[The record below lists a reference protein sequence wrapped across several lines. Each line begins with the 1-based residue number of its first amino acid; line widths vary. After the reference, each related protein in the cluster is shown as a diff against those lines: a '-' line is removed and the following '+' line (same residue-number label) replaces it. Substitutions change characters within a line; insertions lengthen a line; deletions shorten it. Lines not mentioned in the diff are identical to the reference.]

1 MVFLSSNTS
10 LYFPCPPP
18 CGLFLINGSPAG
30 ELSYYKKTAPATTG
44 TERNISVDDTPN
56 SDTNIVS
63 SPVTV
68 CKRQAVFFIPIF
80 ERKGDTMAKAKY
92 TKGAD
97 GYFST
102 KIWDGTYTKDG
113 KKHLKNLRTKKS
125 SKALEDLVADFKA
138 QVADRKNTRKMY
150 DNIIE
155 KHLIALDG
163 VRLQDI
169 DRIHLQIVLNNAADK
184 KRTQQQILLTFKQI
198 MKSAVTDQL
207 FPANVFE
214 MIFQNAETVRYTP
227 KEKRALSEDEKKSV
241 FKADF
246 STSDKIFVYL
256 LYGCGLRR
264 GEALALTIFDIN
276 TKKREI
282 TINKSHEFSSEKSVL
297 KSPKSANGYR
307 TVPIPEKIFPDVEK
321 YVDYLKSKNKTYL
334 FTMRNGQ
341 PVTKSSYDKM
351 WKRIVSKL
359 QEVCDE
365 PITGLTAH
373 VVLHNYCTNLCYQIP
388 TLSIKRIAQ
397 LLGDTKKMVLEV
409 YNHIVLEKEDAVSAV
424 DAAVNF

>member
-1 MVFLSSNTS
+1 
-10 LYFPCPPP
+10 
-18 CGLFLINGSPAG
+18 
-30 ELSYYKKTAPATTG
+30 
-44 TERNISVDDTPN
+44 
-56 SDTNIVS
+56 
-63 SPVTV
+63 
-68 CKRQAVFFIPIF
+68 
-80 ERKGDTMAKAKY
+80 MAKAKY

-125 SKALEDLVADFKA
+125 SKALEDMVADFKA
-138 QVADRKNTRKMY
+138 QVADRKNTRKSDVQFMEYARKWLKVYKAQQSANTRKMY
-150 DNIIE
+150 ENIIE

-214 MIFQNAETVRYTP
+214 TIFQNADTVRYTP
-227 KEKRALSEDEKKSV
+227 KEKRALSEDEKKAV
-241 FKADF
+241 FRADF
-246 STSDKIFVYL
+246 SASDKIFIYL

-282 TINKSHEFSSEKSVL
+282 TINKSHEFSSEKPVL
-297 KSPKSANGYR
+297 KSPKSVNGYR
-307 TVPIPEKIFPDVEK
+307 AVPIPEKIFSDVER

-334 FTMRNGQ
+334 FTMRNGH

-351 WKRIVSKL
+351 WKRIIGKL

-373 VVLHNYCTNLCYQIP
+373 VFRHNYCTNLCYQIP
-388 TLSIKRIAQ
+388 TVSIKRIAQ
-397 LLGDTKKMVLEV
+397 LLGDTEKMVLEV